1 MLNRIT
7 KKCEYHGDVEFVLEK
22 NGRYRCIKCRSYQ
35 VQKRRDKIKQMAVEY
50 KGGKCERCEYNNCLS
65 AMDFHHLDP
74 NEKDFGLAKNR
85 LTRSWEAV
93 KAELDKC
100 ILVCCRCHREL
111 HDEQRSVAKE
121 IKHKKELVSAP
132 KEKKLKEITSNECP
146 TCGKLKNS
154 EQITCSTKCARIKN
168 RKVNW
173 DEINLEELYK
183 ENSMV
188 AIGKMFGVSDNS
200 VRKQLKKLGLL

>member
-50 KGGKCERCEYNNCLS
+50 KGGKCERCQYDKCLS

-74 NEKDFGLAKNR
+74 NEKDFGLAKNGH
-85 LTRSWEAV
+85 TRSWEKV
-93 KAELDKC
+93 KLELDKC
-100 ILVCCRCHREL
+100 ILVCCRCHREI
-111 HDEQRSVAKE
+111 HEEQRVASKQE
-121 IKHKKELVSAP
+121 KNKELIKSPVDRNYKQKSLTKCP
-132 KEKKLKEITSNECP
+132 ICDKLKD
-146 TCGKLKNS
+146 S
-154 EQITCSTKCARIKN
+154 EQVTCSTKCARIKN

-183 ENSMV
+183 KHSMV
-188 AIGKMFGVSDNS
+188 AIGKMFGVSDNA
-200 VRKQLKKLGLL
+200 VRKQIKKVGLL